1 VFFAA
6 ALTVLALLVTLAGI
20 ELSACQAYGDGRRH
34 AGRRSGGV
42 HTVTWAAA
50 AE

>member
-20 ELSACQAYGDGRRH
+20 ELSACQTSRTRTATDGGTPEAYPIVSTR
-34 AGRRSGGV
+34 
-42 HTVTWAAA
+42 
-50 AE
+50 